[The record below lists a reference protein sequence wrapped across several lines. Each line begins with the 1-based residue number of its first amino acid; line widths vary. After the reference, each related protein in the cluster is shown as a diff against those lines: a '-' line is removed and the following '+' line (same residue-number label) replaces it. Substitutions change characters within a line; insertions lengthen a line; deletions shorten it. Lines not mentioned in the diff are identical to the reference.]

1 MSARHVQ
8 RRLGLWC
15 EFSMRMYVDPVQ
27 LDVVGA
33 LGRLPDLPIAPTAP
47 TPAGADE
54 GVALSA
60 RAIVVSS

>member
-1 MSARHVQ
+1 
-8 RRLGLWC
+8 
-15 EFSMRMYVDPVQ
+15 MRMYVDPVQ

-33 LGRLPDLPIAPTAP
+33 PGRLPDLPLAPTAP